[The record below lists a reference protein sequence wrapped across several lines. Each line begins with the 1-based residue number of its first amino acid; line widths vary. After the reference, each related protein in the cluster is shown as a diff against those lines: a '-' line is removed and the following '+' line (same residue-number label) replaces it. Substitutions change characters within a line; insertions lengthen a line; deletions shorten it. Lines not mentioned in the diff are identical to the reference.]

1 MQEFIKASKSKTIDI
16 LLQIIKSLSSL
27 ILTITDKAFLFYLF
41 SNNFINNIIT
51 NDKIIESSEDFLSYY
66 INFLKSLSM
75 KIDVT
80 TIKLFFHPEKN
91 SFPLLENAIKLYNY
105 EDSMIRNVVKNIF
118 LRFANLST
126 EYPPLKEFIMSL
138 PIIKFFCFIAC
149 RLTDMTIDLNE
160 FAGYNN
166 LYKYN
171 INPEF
176 EFKYERLKALHD
188 DLIDEILYVN
198 DIFGINDSQITF
210 IFLNSLF
217 YYYICPLLI
226 GSIYNY
232 KFFFFPNTRIKND
245 VKYLVSPEIAL
256 YILTLFFSNVHND
269 SLLNI
274 LCILL
279 FKKNINIDIINKFIN
294 IQFTE
299 KLFPSNYSYKYKDQ
313 KYKEKNMSF
322 CQYIAYNFNK
332 NFICNLIMQKK
343 ENIKY
348 FENTII
354 INKFEKLFGES
365 FEPSEHYNEIIIEVN
380 SMFFNFEKQLIKDHH
395 DTISKA
401 TGVQSGLSQ
410 NEYKQSFLYF
420 YNYVLR

>member
-1 MQEFIKASKSKTIDI
+1 MENIEEIIKTSNDNINIQNFISMYNVLKEINDKEKHKKYKSELKELIQLIIDYLIFGDKKKVQIYFDNFCELDFMQEFIKASKSKTIDI

-176 EFKYERLKALHD
+176 EF
-188 DLIDEILYVN
+188 
-198 DIFGINDSQITF
+198 
-210 IFLNSLF
+210 
-217 YYYICPLLI
+217 
-226 GSIYNY
+226 
-232 KFFFFPNTRIKND
+232 
-245 VKYLVSPEIAL
+245 
-256 YILTLFFSNVHND
+256 
-269 SLLNI
+269 
-274 LCILL
+274 
-279 FKKNINIDIINKFIN
+279 
-294 IQFTE
+294 
-299 KLFPSNYSYKYKDQ
+299 
-313 KYKEKNMSF
+313 
-322 CQYIAYNFNK
+322 
-332 NFICNLIMQKK
+332 
-343 ENIKY
+343 
-348 FENTII
+348 
-354 INKFEKLFGES
+354 
-365 FEPSEHYNEIIIEVN
+365 
-380 SMFFNFEKQLIKDHH
+380 
-395 DTISKA
+395 
-401 TGVQSGLSQ
+401 
-410 NEYKQSFLYF
+410 
-420 YNYVLR
+420 

>member
-1 MQEFIKASKSKTIDI
+1 
-16 LLQIIKSLSSL
+16 
-27 ILTITDKAFLFYLF
+27 
-41 SNNFINNIIT
+41 
-51 NDKIIESSEDFLSYY
+51 
-66 INFLKSLSM
+66 
-75 KIDVT
+75 
-80 TIKLFFHPEKN
+80 
-91 SFPLLENAIKLYNY
+91 
-105 EDSMIRNVVKNIF
+105 MIRNVVKNIF

-274 LCILL
+274 LSYFL
-279 FKKNINIDIINKFIN
+279 FKKKINTTLIEKFIN
-294 IQFTE
+294 VQNNNRI
-299 KLFPSNYSYKYKDQ
+299 P
-313 KYKEKNMSF
+313 
-322 CQYIAYNFNK
+322 
-332 NFICNLIMQKK
+332 
-343 ENIKY
+343 IKC
-348 FENTII
+348 
-354 INKFEKLFGES
+354 
-365 FEPSEHYNEIIIEVN
+365 
-380 SMFFNFEKQLIKDHH
+380 
-395 DTISKA
+395 
-401 TGVQSGLSQ
+401 
-410 NEYKQSFLYF
+410 
-420 YNYVLR
+420 